1 MPKISRTKLLEY
13 QETEFSEE
21 LDLSRLARYCE
32 IDEDGTKLKTQK
44 SKIKILKKESKVK
57 S

>member
-13 QETEFSEE
+13 LETEFSEE
-21 LDLSRLARYCE
+21 LDLFRLARYCE